1 MTPRVILASFVLATA
16 MSGSQAAGAETIIV
30 STTGP
35 HRSIAGAVREAPAG
49 SRIVIEAGTY
59 REAPILIDRPLTV
72 VGEGRPRIEA
82 IQAATLVH
90 VTANDVTIR
99 GLSFANIAPSHVED
113 RAAIKLDGVRGCV
126 VEDNQ
131 IDAAPFG
138 IVASESSDCRISHN
152 VVRGGIH
159 RPLGNAI
166 HLWSSHHMTVED
178 NVVSGHRDGLY
189 FEFVQDTTIER
200 NTSERNGRY
209 GLHFMFS
216 HRCAYRDNR
225 FAWNGAGVA
234 VMYTREVE
242 MTANTFD
249 DNRGPTAYGLL
260 LKDISDSR
268 LAGNEFARNTV
279 GLHIEG
285 GGRVVVSANRFTGNG
300 WAIRL
305 MANSPGNRFDAN
317 VFEGNSFDMSTN
329 SRSTAAAVAGNWWD
343 RYRGYDLDRNGRGDV
358 PFRPVR
364 LFSLLVAN
372 NPPSVVLMR
381 SAFVDVLDA
390 AERALPVLTP
400 QTLVDASPLMERPS
414 ALKPDVASAFRRK
427 GQAAPQ

>member
-1 MTPRVILASFVLATA
+1 
-16 MSGSQAAGAETIIV
+16 
-30 STTGP
+30 
-35 HRSIAGAVREAPAG
+35 
-49 SRIVIEAGTY
+49 
-59 REAPILIDRPLTV
+59 
-72 VGEGRPRIEA
+72 
-82 IQAATLVH
+82 
-90 VTANDVTIR
+90 
-99 GLSFANIAPSHVED
+99 
-113 RAAIKLDGVRGCV
+113 
-126 VEDNQ
+126 
-131 IDAAPFG
+131 
-138 IVASESSDCRISHN
+138 
-152 VVRGGIH
+152 
-159 RPLGNAI
+159 
-166 HLWSSHHMTVED
+166 MTVAD

-242 MTANTFD
+242 MD
-249 DNRGPTAYGLL
+249 REHLPRQSR
-260 LKDISDSR
+260 SDGIR
-268 LAGNEFARNTV
+268 PAAQGHQRQPACRQPLRANTV

-285 GGRVVVSANRFTGNG
+285 GGRLVVSANRFTGNG

-317 VFEGNSFDMSTN
+317 VFEGNSFDMATN